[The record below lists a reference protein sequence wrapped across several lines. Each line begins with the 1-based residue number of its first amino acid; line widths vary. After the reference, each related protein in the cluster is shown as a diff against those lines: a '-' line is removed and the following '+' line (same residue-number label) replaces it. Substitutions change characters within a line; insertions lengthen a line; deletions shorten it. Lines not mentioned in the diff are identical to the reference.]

1 MSIIRKNKWA
11 RTGFN
16 PDPWQNFPIRLNDP
30 LNSSRIARHRI
41 VWAVWTGNITVFSL
55 DYCKFKILWKPGTI
69 PVHVFMCR
77 SDPHWNEDEKCE
89 NTTQYSVFH
98 MTKHSRTTIIW
109 SNSIFIDSEMK
120 CDDYPSIGWA
130 PCVSFSPYKIFGRT
144 MGNT

>member
-1 MSIIRKNKWA
+1 
-11 RTGFN
+11 
-16 PDPWQNFPIRLNDP
+16 
-30 LNSSRIARHRI
+30 
-41 VWAVWTGNITVFSL
+41 
-55 DYCKFKILWKPGTI
+55 
-69 PVHVFMCR
+69 
-77 SDPHWNEDEKCE
+77 
-89 NTTQYSVFH
+89 